1 MIVYIACMIMFF
13 IGIYGMMVKKNIIK
27 IIVGMN
33 IIGYAVNLFFI
44 LLGYKK
50 EGIPPILAS
59 GMDINEFVQNSVN
72 PLPQALVL
80 TSIVI
85 DLATICFLASLA
97 IRIYEKYQTFD
108 IEKIRRLKG

>member
-1 MIVYIACMIMFF
+1 MTIYIAIAILFF

-27 IIVGMN
+27 MIIGVN

-44 LLGYKK
+44 VLGYRNG
-50 EGIPPILAS
+50 GIQPILVPGIS
-59 GMDINEFVQNSVN
+59 VQDFIEKAVN

-85 DLATICFLASLA
+85 DLSVICFLASLS
-97 IRIYEKYQTFD
+97 IRIYEKYGTFD
-108 IEKIRRLKG
+108 LEKIRRLKG

>member
-1 MIVYIACMIMFF
+1 MIIYITIGVMFF

-27 IIVGMN
+27 MIIGVN

-44 LLGYKK
+44 ALGYKNG
-50 EGIPPILAS
+50 GIQPILVPS
-59 GMDINEFVQNSVN
+59 VSINEFVEKAVN

-85 DLATICFLASLA
+85 DLSVICFLAALS
-97 IRIYEKYQTFD
+97 IRIYEKYGTFD
-108 IEKIRRLKG
+108 LEKIRRLKG